1 MQMAWATDPQVFG
14 CLGFAAQASVSDNA
28 AASSVLPFLLFVLA
42 SWMLL
47 DNYVNK
53 DVDMEHHTSILLGPS
68 ALVVGLLALWQFLG
82 LTCFRV

>member
-1 MQMAWATDPQVFG
+1 MVTEMAWATDRR
-14 CLGFAAQASVSDNA
+14 CLGLSAKASVSDNA

-53 DVDMEHHTSILLGPS
+53 HVDMEHRTSILLGPS
-68 ALVVGLLALWQFLG
+68 ALVLGLLALWLCLG